1 MNKWENDLL
10 KYLQY
15 ANNELLFRKQ
25 YFFKYRM
32 MFEYLFKMI
41 SQKKYI
47 EKQIDFLEK
56 INIHSEKNY
65 KILSEIE
72 KQIKEITGKLNRVN

>member
-1 MNKWENDLL
+1 MNKWENELL

-15 ANNELLFRKQ
+15 SNNEFLFKRQ

-41 SQKKYI
+41 SQKRFI
-47 EKQIDFLEK
+47 EKEIDFLEK
-56 INIHSEKNY
+56 INIHSEKSY
-65 KILSEIE
+65 KKLSEIDR
-72 KQIKEITGKLNRVN
+72 KISEITGKINRVN